1 MRTILALFIFLT
13 SQSAQPAL
21 IPAGTRVDAR
31 LESAVQTAT
40 STAGDAI
47 VAVVA
52 EPLRAAGRIIVPQGS
67 RLNGRVETIQPASRN
82 NEGRVRLAFR
92 EIEFPD
98 GRKASTW
105 ITNSFSASSPKRN
118 LRYVVY
124 MGIGAAAGGLIGGKT
139 ARISGIIGGT
149 LVGFIIAGASGNG
162 NLPDLELK
170 RGQLIELRLGE
181 DLQLQRDDN

>member
-1 MRTILALFIFLT
+1 MRAIPALLIFL
-13 SQSAQPAL
+13 SSQPAQSTF

-31 LESAVQTAT
+31 LEAAVQTGT
-40 STAGDAI
+40 SNAGDAV
-47 VAVVA
+47 VAIVA
-52 EPLRAAGRIIVPQGS
+52 EPIRAVGKVVVPQGS
-67 RLNGRVETIQPASRN
+67 RLNGRVETIQSASRA

-92 EIEFPD
+92 EIEFSD

-105 ITNSFSASSPKRN
+105 ITNSFSASPPKRN
-118 LRYVVY
+118 LRYVLF

-139 ARISGIIGGT
+139 ARTSGIIGGV
-149 LVGFIIAGASGNG
+149 LGGFIIAGASGNG

-181 DLQLQRDDN
+181 DLQLQ